1 MRGTIRAMTWHET
14 ERAWLADT
22 LRATPWDAPT
32 LCAGWQ
38 ARHLAAHLVLREKA
52 PRAGVGAVGTAATRG
67 PDAAVHRLAEG
78 VGGPE
83 EYAAL
88 VDTFARPPAR
98 WSPLSWAG
106 DAVNASEYFI
116 HTEDLR
122 RGGGPAAPRELPD
135 GLRDLLWRQLLRIAP
150 LRLRRLGPGL
160 VLVRPDDVRAAVHR
174 ARAGHG
180 TVVAR
185 GDVGELVL
193 AVSGRLQAADVRL
206 EGAQADVGAVRELLA
221 GP

>member
-1 MRGTIRAMTWHET
+1 MTWHET

-22 LRATPWDAPT
+22 LRATAFDAPT

-52 PRAGVGAVGTAATRG
+52 PRAGVGVVGTAATRG
-67 PDAAVHRLAEG
+67 PEAAVQRLAED
-78 VGGPE
+78 VHDAAS
-83 EYAAL
+83 YAAL
-88 VDTFARPPAR
+88 VDAFAARPAR

-122 RGGGPAAPRELPD
+122 RGAGAVPPRDLPD
-135 GLRDLLWRQLLRIAP
+135 GLRELLWRQLLRMAP
-150 LRLRRLGPGL
+150 VRLRRLGPGL
-160 VLVRPDDVRAAVHR
+160 VLVRPDGVRSAVHR

-206 EGAQADVGAVRELLA
+206 EGSDPDVAAVREMLT